1 MRITE
6 QSEFTTVLPWAKAYA
21 LAQGAGQLTSP
32 HFLQAAHLLVT
43 DGTLTLGLDI
53 VVLLA
58 AAAGSAPKPA
68 QPVAQK
74 MPLSDDLRTAISADK
89 GLGFTEW
96 LRGLL
101 HNTASGSNSATQ
113 FPDDGEEW
121 KTLHPWL
128 LGAMKSHGAE
138 YASPLVIAQAVVSAL
153 AANALTVHVAFEHL
167 CQGHA
172 DELLFWL
179 EHSQQF
185 RADVHPLHSDSKLIA
200 LAAGTKLPSTTG
212 KSAEFAPSKAWLWLH
227 VAVNEANQFS
237 RLLQVAYHEA
247 GHAVALHALIPETS
261 FKTIT
266 IEPSAD
272 SSGHVAPQRNDVFSS
287 VYDHSLEYAREQ
299 IVVFLAGRAAEN
311 KRYGRHRGDS
321 GAASDFSSATRIAWR
336 SITAFGLDPVVGP
349 VNLAA
354 ASEAGAES
362 TMIAGMSNNGWMQ
375 YLAQQR
381 LHAWL
386 FWGAGQAER
395 LIEERWDS
403 VDALAVE
410 LMQYKTLDNNQ
421 ALLILSRF
429 PLSKEFQL
437 ADIPV

>member
-6 QSEFTTVLPWAKAYA
+6 QSEFMTVLPWAKAYA
-21 LAQGAGQLTSP
+21 LAQGAGQLASP
-32 HFLQAAHLLVT
+32 HFLQAAHQLVT
-43 DGTLTLGLDI
+43 DGTLTLGSDI
-53 VVLLA
+53 AVLLA
-58 AAAGSAPKPA
+58 AAACLAPKPA
-68 QPVAQK
+68 QPVEQK
-74 MPLSDDLRTAISADK
+74 MQLSDELREAISADK

-96 LRGLL
+96 LRDLL
-101 HNTASGSNSATQ
+101 HSAASGSNIATQ
-113 FPDDGEEW
+113 LPDDGEEW
-121 KTLHPWL
+121 KTLQPWL
-128 LGAMKSHGAE
+128 LGAIQSHGAE

-153 AANALTVHVAFEHL
+153 AANALAVHVAFEHL

-179 EHSQQF
+179 EHSKQF
-185 RADVHPLHSDSKLIA
+185 RADVRPLQGDYKLIA
-200 LAAGTKLPSTTG
+200 LAADTKLPSTTG
-212 KSAEFAPSKAWLWLH
+212 QSAVFAPSKAWVWLH

-261 FKTIT
+261 FNTIT

-272 SSGHVAPQRNDVFSS
+272 SSGRVAFQRNDVFSS

-299 IVVFLAGRAAEN
+299 IVVLLAGRAAEN

-354 ASEAGAES
+354 AFETGAES
-362 TMIAGMSNNGWMQ
+362 AMITGMSNNGWMQ
-375 YLAQQR
+375 NLAQQR

-386 FWGAGQAER
+386 LWGADQAER
-395 LIEERWDS
+395 LIEDRWDS
-403 VDALAVE
+403 VDALAVK
-410 LMQYKTLDNNQ
+410 LMQHKTLDNNQ
-421 ALLILSRF
+421 ARLTLSKF
-429 PLSKEFQL
+429 PLSNEFQL